1 MKKRAGGTS
10 KKSSMSPSVEIPEG
24 QLPSDCNW
32 EYWRRRPLWP
42 LRLAVWL
49 TTGRALEDTEDGN
62 EPQDWLYDIA
72 GAAMGVGD
80 LAAYV
85 DSELAGQTKEVTYQ
99 HSVEGQDLRTLPPEK
114 VKYEPVTMSVPVDSR
129 EVKPAEWVEF
139 LKEKEWPYPN
149 EFNKLLKSESE
160 KTRAREAVVEVIYA
174 MIQTLDDEE
183 LRRQCKNENGKLVAA
198 KLVKCIQENVT
209 DYWPS
214 QITPPMVTDTMN
226 RIASTVIRFW
236 ENERPGK

>member
-1 MKKRAGGTS
+1 MKKRAGGGGTS

-42 LRLAVWL
+42 LRFAVLL

-99 HSVEGQDLRTLPPEK
+99 HSVEGQDLRKLPPEK
-114 VKYEPVTMSVPVDSR
+114 VKYEPATMRVHVDSR
-129 EVKPAEWVEF
+129 EVKHVDWVEY
-139 LKEKEWPYPN
+139 LREADWPYPK
-149 EFNKLLKSESE
+149 EFNRLLESE
-160 KTRAREAVVEVIYA
+160 YVKTRVRDERVEVIYA
-174 MIQTLDDEE
+174 MVRTLD
-183 LRRQCKNENGKLVAA
+183 V
-198 KLVKCIQENVT
+198 
-209 DYWPS
+209 
-214 QITPPMVTDTMN
+214 
-226 RIASTVIRFW
+226 
-236 ENERPGK
+236 